1 MLVPTN
7 ERKEKIKYE
16 ELWIKIR
23 YLIRPIT
30 KNSNHYDEKYM
41 KIKFNLHDELPQNK
55 VIEIPTMTIVVRA
68 IFPKNDKYYRQVLLH
83 ECLYSY
89 QYL

>member
-41 KIKFNLHDELPQNK
+41 KIKFNLHDE
-55 VIEIPTMTIVVRA
+55 
-68 IFPKNDKYYRQVLLH
+68 
-83 ECLYSY
+83 
-89 QYL
+89 

>member
-1 MLVPTN
+1 
-7 ERKEKIKYE
+7 
-16 ELWIKIR
+16 
-23 YLIRPIT
+23 
-30 KNSNHYDEKYM
+30 M

-89 QYL
+89 QYLLLSDKI